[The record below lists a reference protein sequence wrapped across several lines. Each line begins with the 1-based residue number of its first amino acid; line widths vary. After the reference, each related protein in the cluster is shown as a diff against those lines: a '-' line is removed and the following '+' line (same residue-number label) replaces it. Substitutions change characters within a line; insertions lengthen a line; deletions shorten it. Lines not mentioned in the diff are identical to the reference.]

1 MRKMKHATRSLA
13 VIVTLMCLLSRHHVS
28 AEVTATDKTEL
39 VNQHNVWR
47 AKYHVPPLIWD
58 ETVARASQQWA
69 DTLASEGKLAHPPDT
84 QYGQNIWSGSAGS
97 FPMTA
102 VVDAWG
108 NEVNHYDLRTQTCA
122 AGQECG
128 HFTQIVWRA
137 STALGCGKATGKD
150 GNDYVVC
157 NYDPAG
163 NIAGRNPF
171 DA

>member
-1 MRKMKHATRSLA
+1 MNHATRSLA

-28 AEVTATDKTEL
+28 AEVTATDRTEL

-58 ETVARASQQWA
+58 ETVARAAQQWA
-69 DTLASEGKLAHPPDT
+69 DTLASAGKLAHRPET
-84 QYGQNIWSGSAGS
+84 QYGENLWSGSAGS
-97 FPMTA
+97 SPMTA

-108 NEVNHYDLRTQTCA
+108 TEVNHYDLRTQTCA
-122 AGQECG
+122 AGQACG

-150 GNDYVVC
+150 GNNYVVC

-163 NIAGRNPF
+163 NIAGRSPF
-171 DA
+171 AS